1 MERLEEKSASPQS
14 GPRDVDYFL
23 KASFA
28 RSR

>member
-1 MERLEEKSASPQS
+1 MERLEKSASPQS